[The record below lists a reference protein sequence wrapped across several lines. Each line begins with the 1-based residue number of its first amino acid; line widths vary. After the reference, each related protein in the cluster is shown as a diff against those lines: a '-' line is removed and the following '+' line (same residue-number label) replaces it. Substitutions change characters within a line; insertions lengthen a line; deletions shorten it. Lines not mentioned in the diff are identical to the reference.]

1 MDIFCIDV
9 LISSCL
15 NDLSQYARVSQQTRK
30 QLLMTNEMTDNL
42 DVTNLLENS
51 LEGIYIENQIKK
63 KKSMNWSVINM
74 EYHITYQAH

>member
-51 LEGIYIENQIKK
+51 LEGIYTENQIKK
-63 KKSMNWSVINM
+63 N
-74 EYHITYQAH
+74 Q